1 MKTEKTYKLE
11 REAGKLKSE
20 NISIIASL
28 NDGSNETV
36 RAWILTSLEI
46 CDVDID
52 LIWRTN
58 VPPPISKDFSEF
70 FL

>member
-1 MKTEKTYKLE
+1 MKTDKTYKLE

-36 RAWILTSLEI
+36 RA
-46 CDVDID
+46 
-52 LIWRTN
+52 
-58 VPPPISKDFSEF
+58 
-70 FL
+70 